1 MKRRRRIQRSRALAA
16 ALLPFTALS
25 IGLGQASGAP
35 AEQRKATVS
44 APGSVR
50 IGDAATLR
58 GEFPGAGNAQVS
70 IRHRQ
75 AGESNF
81 KRAGTTRTGGAGRWK
96 ARVKP
101 RRSGVWRAELVSQP
115 QEDPLSD
122 ERAPDSTSDPKVI
135 RVQSITRVQPA
146 KRDVVAGQKFEI
158 RGRVFPEGQRQ
169 VVVTLEGKSKRTRTN
184 KGGRYEVDWKVPY
197 AGDYKVKAKAK
208 GNRDATGSKD
218 SGGKLT
224 AYRYAL
230 ASWYGPGL
238 YGNRTACGQTL
249 SPSTRGVAHKS
260 LPCGTKLSI
269 RYGSKEVDVRVIDR
283 GPYVGDR
290 EFDLTQATKNDLGF
304 GSTGQILVNR

>member
-1 MKRRRRIQRSRALAA
+1 MKRRRRNQRSRALAA
-16 ALLPFTALS
+16 ALLPLTALS

-44 APGSVR
+44 APSSVR

-70 IRHRQ
+70 ILHRQ
-75 AGESNF
+75 AGQDNF
-81 KRAGTTRTGGAGRWK
+81 KRQGTTRTGGAGRWK

-101 RRSGVWRAELVSQP
+101 RRSGVWRAELVTRP
-115 QEDPLSD
+115 QDDPLSD
-122 ERAPDSTSDPKVI
+122 SRAPDSASNPEVI
-135 RVQSITRVQPA
+135 RVQSITRVAPA
-146 KRDVVAGQKFEI
+146 KRNVVAGQKFEI
-158 RGRVFPEGQRQ
+158 RGRVIPEGQRE
-169 VVVTLEGKSKRTRTN
+169 VAVKVGGETKRTRTN
-184 KGGRYEVDWKVPY
+184 KRGRFKLDWKAPA
-197 AGDYKVKAKAK
+197 AGDYEVRAEGK

-269 RYGSKEVDVRVIDR
+269 RHGSREVDVRVIDR